1 MPRLTRRVHSSAG
14 ARWGAAAALATS
26 LILPTWTVA
35 HAQKRPPLPNEPVA
49 TEGTIK
55 ELYRGLNY
63 VVVKTMDGVEHVYNF
78 TKDLVVHGGKKPG
91 VDGLEGLHAGTSV
104 AVHYSSSGANASAQE
119 IDVLGDEG
127 LSFTEGVVSRIDRG
141 RKEITIKFANGRTE
155 TFQMTSRAAAESGGL
170 IDESGSTATRIV
182 IYYGDESG
190 HKVAHYFKKAP

>member
-1 MPRLTRRVHSSAG
+1 MPRLTRSVHRSAG
-14 ARWGAAAALATS
+14 AGWRLAVALIMA
-26 LILPTWTVA
+26 LPICTTVY
-35 HAQKRPPLPNEPVA
+35 AQERPPLPNEPVA

-55 ELYRGLNY
+55 QFYRGLNY

-91 VDGLEGLHAGTSV
+91 VDALEGLREGTTV